1 MYSFRGARSVHVF
14 LFTVVDHACVSLSL
28 TLSLSR
34 ALFRLTSL
42 SSPECAESFAFFWF
56 FFLSPPLGA
65 SCNLAYCSHPV
76 SLGSYL
82 AHSNRSLSLFAGFR
96 THVSAWGRKTQK
108 HAIIFPKGSSHILP
122 VPCALCQSAGW
133 LRAETPECA
142 TARFE
147 DGCCPFLLSLRILYS
162 VIPYFCVPERPATSI
177 WLPARD
183 KLTRKR
189 DKSRARQVRT
199 QGV

>member
-1 MYSFRGARSVHVF
+1 LRLALPHP
-14 LFTVVDHACVSLSL
+14 VSLARYVTHPPSL
-28 TLSLSR
+28 RQCVQRVLHFFDKATLP
-34 ALFRLTSL
+34 A
-42 SSPECAESFAFFWF
+42 
-56 FFLSPPLGA
+56 LGA
-65 SCNLAYCSHPV
+65 SCNLADCSHPV